1 MPQLVKML
9 TNIAGP
15 NVNCLAGGFARVS
28 DSRAKELIEGNENGK
43 YAVKATEADL
53 VRKAKNNAPK
63 LAPVA
68 IEGAGN

>member
-9 TNIAGP
+9 TNMVGP
-15 NVNCLAGGFARVS
+15 NVNCLAGNFARVS
-28 DSRAKELIEGNENGK
+28 DARAKELIEGNESGK

-68 IEGAGN
+68 EEIAAK